1 MSTHNDDERLFGQ
14 LITLYESNQLPQA
27 EEIGRDLLRRHP
39 GEHPLHSIMGMV
51 LARQGRIKEAA
62 AAFERAVQLKP
73 DAAEDYRNLALA
85 YREMGDMERAIECF
99 QQAVRLNP
107 RFAEAYN
114 NLGRLLHAQMRFDEA
129 ENAFRSVIRI
139 VPGHFVAHNNLGNV
153 LFDQGRRDEA
163 AQCFRH
169 AIGLRADYVPAHN
182 NLGNVHRACGRF
194 DQAIQCYR
202 QVLAIKPDYVEACS
216 NLGNAL
222 LDDGDVEE
230 AIRQHEQAIALHP
243 GYAEAY
249 SNLGNAYRVQGRLDV
264 AATYIEK
271 ALALKPDH
279 AGAYSNLGV
288 VLREQ
293 GRLNDALSL
302 FRKAIELNAGLPE
315 AHNGLGGIYYEQGQL
330 DAARACIERA
340 LELKPDMGAAHWQL
354 ATLIRYT
361 PGHPHLLQMQRL
373 YEDANLPREQRMYLG
388 FALGKAYEDIG
399 QYAKAFAALQAGN
412 ALRRS
417 SYSYSIEDD
426 VALFAAI
433 RREFTPELVRRLQVL
448 GSDSDR
454 PVFVVGMPRSGTT
467 LVEQILSSHS
477 AVHGAGELSFWNI
490 TAKQLYERSPDG
502 GVSFSLSN
510 LPEVVEKIAADYLGY
525 LAGLNTDRQRV
536 TDKMPL
542 NFRWIGLIKAAFPNA
557 KIINLQ
563 RDARDTCLSIYK
575 TCFTYTGNQYAFD
588 LKELGQ
594 YYNLYLQLMAHW
606 HTVFENQIYDISYE
620 ALVGN
625 QRAETEKLL
634 AYCGLD
640 WEDGCMNFHETRRT
654 VSTASAA
661 QVRKSM
667 YSSSVQLWQ
676 RYEQELAPLLE
687 ILAEPQQS

>member
-1 MSTHNDDERLFGQ
+1 LPTRNDDERLFGQ
-14 LITLYESNQLPQA
+14 LIASFKSNQLPQA

-51 LARQGRIKEAA
+51 LARQGRIQEAA

-85 YREMGDMERAIECF
+85 YREMGDAARAIECF
-99 QQAVRLNP
+99 QQAIRLNP

-114 NLGRLLHAQMRFDEA
+114 NLGRLLHAQARLDEA
-129 ENAFRSVIRI
+129 ESAFRSAIGI
-139 VPGHFVAHNNLGNV
+139 EPAHFVAHNNLGNV

-163 AQCFRH
+163 AQCFQH
-169 AIGLRADYVPAHN
+169 AIGLRADYAPAHN
-182 NLGNVHRACGRF
+182 NLGNVHRACGLF

-202 QVLAIKPDYVEACS
+202 QAMAIKPDYVEACS

-222 LDDGDVEE
+222 LDDGRVEE
-230 AIRQHEQAIALHP
+230 AIRQHEQAIALNP

-249 SNLGNAYRVQGRLDV
+249 NNLGNACRVQGRLDV
-264 AATYIEK
+264 ATTFIKK
-271 ALALKPDH
+271 ALALKPDF
-279 AGAYSNLGV
+279 AEAYSNLGV

-293 GRLNDALSL
+293 GRLNDALPL
-302 FRKAIELNAGLPE
+302 FSKAIELNAGLAD
-315 AHNGLGGIYYEQGQL
+315 AHNGLGGIYYEQGRL

-340 LELKPDMGAAHWQL
+340 MELKPDMGAAHWQL
-354 ATLIRYT
+354 ATLLRYT
-361 PGHPHLLQMQRL
+361 PEHPHLLQMQRL
-373 YEDANLPREQRMYLG
+373 FDDANLPREQRMYIG

-399 QYAKAFAALQAGN
+399 QYAQAFAALQTGN
-412 ALRRS
+412 ALRRAT
-417 SYSYSIEDD
+417 YSYSIEED

-433 RREFTPELVRRLQVL
+433 RREFTPELVRRLQAL
-448 GSDSDR
+448 GSVSDR

-477 AVHGAGELSFWNI
+477 AVYGAGELGFWNT
-490 TAKQLYERSPDG
+490 TAKQLYARLPDG
-502 GVSFSLSN
+502 SVSFSLSKQ
-510 LPEVVEKIAADYLGY
+510 PEAVAKIAADYLGY

-542 NFRWIGLIKAAFPNA
+542 NFRWIGLIKTVFPNA

-575 TCFTYTGNQYAFD
+575 TCFTYTGNQYAFE
-588 LKELGQ
+588 LKELGR
-594 YYNLYLQLMAHW
+594 YYNLYRELMAHW
-606 HTVFENQIYDISYE
+606 HAVFEGQIYDISYE

-625 QRAETEKLL
+625 QREETEKLL

-640 WEDGCMNFHETRRT
+640 WEDACMNFHETRRT

-676 RYEQELAPLLE
+676 RYEQELAPLLK
-687 ILAEPQQS
+687 ILAKPQQS